1 MIIHEGPL
9 KKASFKEQI
18 TVQLNKYRGFFLILS
33 LGLPILF
40 FLPFKFDLI
49 PSSVSSGSAIEATAL
64 VTLPNNIGTG
74 SAFIVS
80 PTKLI
85 TARHVIA
92 DLNEG
97 DLVSIYFEKS
107 TNKTKTE
114 AKVLFKP
121 KNESND
127 YAVLELVKPINDIN
141 PLVIG
146 DAGGIQTTDEV
157 AIIGYPAGLFSSAK
171 AQVTNNEVSE
181 NPLLFQMYGGACPG
195 SSGGPVID
203 KKSNDVIGIL
213 ILGLGGK
220 FQGMV
225 YAIKINALLDDFEF
239 KQKKIDLNR

>member
-18 TVQLNKYRGFFLILS
+18 IVQLNKYKGFFLILS

-40 FLPFKFDLI
+40 FLPFKFNLI

-64 VTLPNNIGTG
+64 VTIPNIGTG
-74 SAFIVS
+74 SAFLVS
-80 PTKLI
+80 PTKLL

-121 KNESND
+121 KNETND
-127 YAVLELVKPINDIN
+127 YAVLELVKPMMDIE
-141 PLVIG
+141 PLSLG
-146 DAGGIQTTDEV
+146 ESENIQIDDEV
-157 AIIGYPAGLFSSAK
+157 AIIGFPGGGFSSAK
-171 AQVTNNEVSE
+171 AQVINNEDSE
-181 NPLLFQMYGGACPG
+181 NPLLFQMNGGAWPG
-195 SSGGPVID
+195 NSGGPVIQ
-203 KKSNDVIGIL
+203 KKSNDVVGIL
-213 ILGLGGK
+213 ISGYMGELHGIVK
-220 FQGMV
+220 
-225 YAIKINALLDDFEF
+225 AIKVNALLDDIEF
-239 KQKKIDLNR
+239 KQKRIDLNR